1 MTMEFEKLLR
11 LMVEK
16 GGSDLFIT
24 AGVPP
29 SMKVNGKIMP
39 VSKTPMSP
47 EMTRETVHGVMNEQ
61 QRREFTENHECNFAI
76 SARGIGRFR
85 VSAFYQRNLA
95 GMVLRRIETNIPTI
109 EELKLPDV
117 LKKLS
122 MTKRGLVLF
131 VGATGTGKSTSLA
144 SMIGYRNKN
153 SSGHIISIEDPIE
166 FIHQHQNCIVTQREV
181 GIDTSSFEVAL
192 KNTLRQAPDV
202 ILIGEIRTRE
212 TMDYAV
218 AFAETGHLC
227 LATLHAN
234 NANQALDRIIN
245 FFPPDRHNQVW
256 MDLSLNL
263 KAIVAQQ
270 LVPTPDG
277 KGRRAVI
284 EVLINTPLAADL
296 IRKGEVHELKSL
308 MKRSTEL
315 GMQTFD
321 QALYNLYVQGEI
333 TYEDALLHA
342 DSANDLRLL
351 IKLGSETDGEH
362 LTSVSQ
368 GLSLEVSDED
378 PGPALPLSVR
388 VRPPADALALPGGN
402 ALGLAI
408 TLRTGACA
416 THQLRNQHAFGQ
428 VPPEPYRQVALQHA
442 AVQSGRIEGALV
454 IGLP

>member
-1 MTMEFEKLLR
+1 MEFEKLLR

-24 AGVPP
+24 TGVAP
-29 SMKVNGKIMP
+29 SMKINGKIMP
-39 VSKTPMSP
+39 VTKTPLSP
-47 EMTRETVHGVMNEQ
+47 EMTRETVLGVMNEQ
-61 QRREFTENHECNFAI
+61 QRRDFAENLECNFAI

-85 VSAFYQRNLA
+85 VSAFYQRNLI
-95 GMVLRRIETNIPTI
+95 GMVLRRIETNIPSLDD
-109 EELKLPDV
+109 LKLPEI
-117 LKKLS
+117 LKKIA

-144 SMIGYRNKN
+144 AMIGHRNKH

-166 FIHQHQNCIVTQREV
+166 FIHQHNNCIVTQREV
-181 GIDTSSFEVAL
+181 GIDTESFEVAL

-202 ILIGEIRTRE
+202 ILIGEVRTRE
-212 TMDYAV
+212 TMEYAV
-218 AFAETGHLC
+218 TFAETGHLC

-245 FFPPDRHNQVW
+245 FFPADRHQQVW

-263 KAIVAQQ
+263 RAIVAQQ

-296 IRKGEVHELKSL
+296 IRKGEVHELKPL

-321 QALYNLYVQGEI
+321 QALYDLYSQGEI
-333 TYEDALLHA
+333 TYEDALAHA
-342 DSANDLRLL
+342 DSANDLRLM
-351 IKLGSETDGEH
+351 IKLGSESGGD
-362 LTSVSQ
+362 SFSSMPS
-368 GLSLEVSDED
+368 GLSLEISDEN
-378 PGPALPLSVR
+378 PG
-388 VRPPADALALPGGN
+388 
-402 ALGLAI
+402 
-408 TLRTGACA
+408 
-416 THQLRNQHAFGQ
+416 
-428 VPPEPYRQVALQHA
+428 RQM
-442 AVQSGRIEGALV
+442 R
-454 IGLP
+454 